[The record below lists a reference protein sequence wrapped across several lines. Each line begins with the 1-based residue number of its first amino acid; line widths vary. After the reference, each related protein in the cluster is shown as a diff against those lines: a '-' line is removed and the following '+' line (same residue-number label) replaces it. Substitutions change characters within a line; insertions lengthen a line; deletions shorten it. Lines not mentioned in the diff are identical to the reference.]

1 MNPVARRYAQALY
14 QEAAAANATDQVDAD
29 VQILGETMKGSPEL
43 ARLFASPVV
52 SREKKEAVLKRLF
65 EGRVGEL
72 TTRFIGLL
80 VSKQRE
86 ALVPA
91 VVQAYNAL
99 RDEREG
105 VVEAEVR
112 SAQPLSADEAD
123 RIKAGLEARTG
134 QTVRMHIKIQPDLIG
149 GLVVRVG
156 DTVYDRSVR
165 HQLDTLR
172 EQLNERAAISLN

>member
-1 MNPVARRYAQALY
+1 MDSTARRYAQALY
-14 QEAAAANATDQVDAD
+14 QEAAAQGVTDTVDAD
-29 VQILGETMKGSPEL
+29 VQILGETMDGSREL
-43 ARLFASPVV
+43 KRFFESPII
-52 SREKKEAVLKRLF
+52 SREKKEAVLGRLF
-65 EGRVGEL
+65 DGRISEL
-72 TTRFIGLL
+72 TTRFVELL

-91 VVQAYNAL
+91 VVAAYRAL

-112 SAQPLSADEAD
+112 TAQPLSSDEAD
-123 RIKAGLEARTG
+123 RLKAGLEARVG
-134 QTVRMHIKIQPDLIG
+134 KSIRMHIKMQPDLIG

-172 EQLNERAAISLN
+172 EQLDERAAISLN